1 MRRVGLLLTV
11 VFIVGSTTGRA
22 QAPAAPAHAGML
34 PAEMKWG
41 PAPPALPPG
50 AQAVVLAGDPG
61 KEGVFVIRAK
71 LPAGYR
77 VPPHWHPSDELVT
90 VLSGTLQFGM
100 GDKFDLAS
108 TRALTAGSFVTAAK
122 DMRHYVQAKG
132 PTVIQVTAMGPFAIT
147 YVNPADDPRTKTQ

>member
-1 MRRVGLLLTV
+1 VRRVGLLLTV

-132 PTVIQVTAMGPFAIT
+132 PTVVQVTAMGPFAIT